1 MEVKQV
7 NQIICIG
14 DRFAGKTHLCLEIL
28 NPDGHYIKVVEPDY
42 KFMKSLILDDRGIT
56 RAGTI
61 NGYRFSETY
70 MEFKAYLTAGLQTID
85 LDIID
90 TLGEI
95 WRKSWQD
102 VHDEM
107 WQETLNKIQTADAV
121 LVILEPYREI
131 INPEKDNLDHFITR
145 QQWIKRFEKWV
156 DFLLKEC
163 SQVSHLLICLNKVD
177 LCPINLAEEA
187 KKLAYDPHYQY
198 LNWQEKDSYVYHRY
212 FTPVQSQIQ
221 RLNQHREKAAR
232 FFITSI
238 YQRDLLELPLIYISS
253 YVNFS

>member
-1 MEVKQV
+1 V

-14 DRFAGKTHLCLEIL
+14 DRIAGKTHLCLEIL

-61 NGYRFSETY
+61 NGCRFSETY
-70 MEFKAYLTAGLQTID
+70 IKFKAYLPAGLQTID

-131 INPEKDNLDHFITR
+131 INPEKYNLIF
-145 QQWIKRFEKWV
+145 
-156 DFLLKEC
+156 FL
-163 SQVSHLLICLNKVD
+163 
-177 LCPINLAEEA
+177 
-187 KKLAYDPHYQY
+187 
-198 LNWQEKDSYVYHRY
+198 
-212 FTPVQSQIQ
+212 F
-221 RLNQHREKAAR
+221 
-232 FFITSI
+232 
-238 YQRDLLELPLIYISS
+238 SS
-253 YVNFS
+253 R